1 MKAKVTLRLAVAH
14 GLAVARV
21 TRAACGFA
29 LFAAVGALGCAV
41 AVAQSQAPVADA
53 PIGAATRPFAAPSVT
68 TSAAPSGIASL
79 GQVTLALGLVLA
91 LIFVAAWLMRR
102 LRGFGKTGTGA
113 LDVIADLPVG
123 QKERAVLI
131 RVGTQQVLI
140 GVAPGRVSML
150 HVLDEPVAVTPP
162 GGVPTGPAGPSGPTS
177 MDRPSFKSLLMKSL
191 GK

>member
-1 MKAKVTLRLAVAH
+1 MKRIASTLLVLLANSTV
-14 GLAVARV
+14 
-21 TRAACGFA
+21 FA
-29 LFAAVGALGCAV
+29 
-41 AVAQSQAPVADA
+41 QTEPS
-53 PIGAATRPFAAPSVT
+53 RPFGAPSVA

-102 LRGFGKTGTGA
+102 LRGFGKAGTGA
-113 LDVIADLPVG
+113 LDIIADLPVG

-140 GVAPGRVSML
+140 GVAPGRVTTL
-150 HVLDEPVAVTPP
+150 HVLDEPVSLTPP
-162 GGVPTGPAGPSGPTS
+162 GNDPSSTTPGTS
-177 MDRPSFKSLLMKSL
+177 MERPTFKSLLMKSL